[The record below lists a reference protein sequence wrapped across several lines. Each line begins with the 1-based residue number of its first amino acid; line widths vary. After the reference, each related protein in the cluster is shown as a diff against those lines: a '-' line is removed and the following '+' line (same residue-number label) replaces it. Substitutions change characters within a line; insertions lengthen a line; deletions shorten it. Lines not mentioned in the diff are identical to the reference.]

1 MNTQFDE
8 DLLDNDHDFE
18 FDLGADFCQPPA
30 GQDAR
35 RRIERHFELKR
46 LRELLD
52 DYDIDRELD

>member
-8 DLLDNDHDFE
+8 DLLDNDLDFE
-18 FDLGADFCQPPA
+18 IDLGADFCQTPA
-30 GQDAR
+30 PQDAR

>member
-8 DLLDNDHDFE
+8 DLLDNDLDFE
-18 FDLGADFCQPPA
+18 VDLGAEFCQPPA
-30 GQDAR
+30 RQDAR